1 MFTNGLYGVYGT
13 IDALNRTMAATGD
26 ANSLAASI
34 ARMTKA
40 KTQAATDLSKLAD
53 KQEAFRQ
60 QLVTRF
66 ATTQTAV
73 SASTSTLTFLKN
85 QIDAWNSKTN

>member
-1 MFTNGLYGVYGT
+1 M
-13 IDALNRTMAATGD
+13 
-26 ANSLAASI
+26 LAASI
-34 ARMTKA
+34 ARYTKQ
-40 KTQAATDLSKLAD
+40 KTQAASDLSALAT

-85 QIDAWNSKTN
+85 QIDAWNSKNN

>member
-1 MFTNGLYGVYGT
+1 V
-13 IDALNRTMAATGD
+13 
-26 ANSLAASI
+26 
-34 ARMTKA
+34 
-40 KTQAATDLSKLAD
+40 AD

-73 SASTSTLTFLKN
+73 SASTSTLTFLRN
-85 QIDAWNSKTN
+85 QIDAWNAKSN

>member
-1 MFTNGLYGVYGT
+1 
-13 IDALNRTMAATGD
+13 MAATGN
-26 ANSLAASI
+26 ATSLAASI
-34 ARMTKA
+34 ARLTKA
-40 KTQAATDLSKLAD
+40 KTQATADLAKIAE

-60 QLVTRF
+60 QMVTRF

-85 QIDAWNSKTN
+85 QIDAWNSKNN